1 VTKRTLYLLSVSD
14 EFCPEN
20 AELSLDSPARP
31 AAFVICPPDRPRRKM
46 GAVRK
51 RLLDRISEYL
61 YSRAQ
66 KVETAEQRDAFTLA
80 LAIIGAV
87 RHDEPQPF
95 EAACYRA
102 FGSTL
107 KVYLKR
113 RAERQWR
120 QHQEYVQCIPD
131 FDPHGQYS
139 SIMEPN
145 RQEARD
151 AQVVPPVEIRG
162 SEARPGRVHQMPQ
175 PAQPAVQKPLRSVP
189 PGAAVKDA

>member
-1 VTKRTLYLLSVSD
+1 VLKNEGLSLYLLSVSD

-31 AAFVICPPDRPRRKM
+31 AAFVIFPPERKHRKM
-46 GAVRK
+46 SAVRK

-80 LAIIGAV
+80 LAILWAV

-107 KVYLKR
+107 TVYLKR

-120 QHQEYVQCIPD
+120 QHQEYVKCIPD
-131 FDPHGQYS
+131 FDP
-139 SIMEPN
+139 
-145 RQEARD
+145 QEARD

-162 SEARPGRVHQMPQ
+162 SETRPGRVYEMPQ
-175 PAQPAVQKPLRSVP
+175 PAQSAVQKSLRSVP
-189 PGAAVKDA
+189 PGAAAKDA